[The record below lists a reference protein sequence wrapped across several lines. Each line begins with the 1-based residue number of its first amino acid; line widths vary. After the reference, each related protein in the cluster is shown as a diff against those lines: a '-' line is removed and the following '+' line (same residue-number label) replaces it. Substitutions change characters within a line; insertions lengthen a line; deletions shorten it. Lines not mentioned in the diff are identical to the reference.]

1 MEEFINDWKKITT
14 NSIAEHGAFIHNK
27 NNAIMDSIINYEKKE
42 IKSKQGVKAAI
53 IFVVLFFLMMTP
65 LQIQIGTTELRTIH
79 IIGYALMF
87 FGLFF
92 SYLNNRT
99 DNFPDARVLPTVSYL
114 EKVRDNIRARRK
126 KHVFNSIILFLF
138 YIPGM
143 FCCFHNYFIRGD
155 LAPILNQAVP
165 FFLAF
170 LSVLMIKGA
179 YDANKKYYDETE
191 GLNSEIEKMITEVQG

>member
-1 MEEFINDWKKITT
+1 MEEFITDWKKITT

-42 IKSKQGVKAAI
+42 IESKRGVKLAI
-53 IFVVLFFLMMTP
+53 IFVFLFFLMMTP
-65 LQIQIGTTELRTIH
+65 MQIRIGTTELRTIH

-87 FGLFF
+87 FGIFF
-92 SYLNNRT
+92 SFLNNRT
-99 DNFPDARVLPTVSYL
+99 DNFPDARVLPTISYL

-126 KHVFNSIILFLF
+126 KHVFNSVILLLL

-155 LAPILNQAVP
+155 LAPILNQIVP

-170 LSVLMIKGA
+170 LSLVIIKGS
-179 YDANKKYYDETE
+179 YDASKKYYNETE
-191 GLNSEIEKMITEVQG
+191 GLNKEIEKLIGEVRG